1 MGVWTDGV
9 DVQLLVLNAVRREMH
24 GYVGLVIQ
32 IDNTM
37 NAGEKYKVTQ
47 DGMKRNVWLQD

>member
-1 MGVWTDGV
+1 VGVWTDGV

-32 IDNTM
+32 IDNTT